1 MVGSFDTRDVWA
13 RVGHEFN
20 AVAFSI
26 YAGRRETD
34 QSDATVSNDAQ
45 TTFDQLCHTHAS
57 LAPGPLDQQRN
68 VTDVQATARA
78 GPWKLSLGEFA
89 ETSFH
94 VGAGLAQALDPTGIN
109 NNRLATATLT
119 YSNAWGPLTITGFV
133 GYAHVL
139 YGGHATLYPPGAF
152 GGLFPEG
159 VLFAVTPTEDRWHAE
174 LFGVYQTRSAHKIV
188 VGVGYFTDVMPTWM
202 DQRNF
207 IVQGS
212 LLIPTGMFAPGAGV
226 GAPPVVQRTV
236 EAADYIY
243 AEDAWIFAPDWTL
256 TLGGRL
262 DAYSS
267 FGNQFNPRA
276 ALVWDETSHMTWKLV
291 YTTAFETPSVSQTSS
306 NGIVYPLGSQSLS
319 PTRDRAVSLSNTLA
333 FGGWRTDITL
343 FGYRDS
349 ELIIT
354 VPDPASV
361 NGQAFVNGGTAEGWG
376 LEGSVNYTW
385 PNGIRVGLTADTYTL
400 VRQAENT
407 EGLEV
412 GLAAR
417 HHIGAI
423 GTVPL
428 PGGFAITANVLSV
441 GDYYRPPDAVRPPP
455 PAYTLFGLS
464 GTWQSS
470 DNHVSI
476 TAGARNLFNSL
487 AIEPTASALGPTP
500 GIPLPGRELFLS
512 LTLRQ

>member
-1 MVGSFDTRDVWA
+1 
-13 RVGHEFN
+13 
-20 AVAFSI
+20 
-26 YAGRRETD
+26 
-34 QSDATVSNDAQ
+34 
-45 TTFDQLCHTHAS
+45 
-57 LAPGPLDQQRN
+57 
-68 VTDVQATARA
+68 
-78 GPWKLSLGEFA
+78 
-89 ETSFH
+89 
-94 VGAGLAQALDPTGIN
+94 
-109 NNRLATATLT
+109 
-119 YSNAWGPLTITGFV
+119 
-133 GYAHVL
+133 
-139 YGGHATLYPPGAF
+139 
-152 GGLFPEG
+152 
-159 VLFAVTPTEDRWHAE
+159 
-174 LFGVYQTRSAHKIV
+174 

-226 GAPPVVQRTV
+226 GGPPVVQRTV

-262 DAYSS
+262 DAYSR

-441 GDYYRPPDAVRPPP
+441 GDYYSPANAVRPPP
-455 PAYTLFGLS
+455 PAYTLVGLS